1 MSRVIILRPQP
12 GADAT
17 ADRAQALG
25 LEPVIY
31 PLFTVEP
38 LAWEPPDRARF
49 DALMLT
55 SANAVRHAG
64 PELTRFAALP
74 IYVVGKATASAA
86 CDFGLA
92 PHHIGD
98 TDAAD
103 LLEAMHREGRRAVL
117 HLCGENVVDSGASG
131 LDIQLIPVYRSIE
144 HDSDD
149 DLIAA
154 LQPYDIL
161 LIHSPRAGKR
171 LNALVGSES
180 RSGLSVIAI
189 SQAALDAAGDG
200 WTAAQAAPL
209 PTDTAMLALALEL
222 CHKSCD

>member
-1 MSRVIILRPQP
+1 MSRVIILRPHP

-31 PLFTVEP
+31 PLFTVEQ
-38 LAWEPPDRARF
+38 LAWEPPDRAHF

-64 PELTRFAALP
+64 PELMRYAALP
-74 IYVVGKATASAA
+74 LYVVGKATASAA
-86 CDFGLA
+86 CDFGLV
-92 PHHIGD
+92 PQHIGD
-98 TDAAD
+98 ADAAA
-103 LLEAMHREGRRAVL
+103 LLETMHREGRRAVL
-117 HLCGENVVDSGASG
+117 HLCGENVVDTDTIG
-131 LDIQLIPVYRSIE
+131 LDLLLIPVYRSIE
-144 HDSDD
+144 HGSDD

-154 LQPYDIL
+154 LQPGDIL

-171 LNALVGSES
+171 LNALVDCES

-200 WTAAQAAPL
+200 WTIAQAAPL

-222 CHKSCD
+222 CHKSCN